1 MASYQSVET
10 VNPQPDGDIQ
20 VINRDQPHF
29 DHPDDFLHPNV
40 MDLPNFM
47 SHLDI
52 PTPNGTHAQLFDEL
66 DPSNNNLQDSKDHE
80 NNNSNPGY
88 DGKENFQFP
97 PSLSPLPD
105 FATPSDG
112 HMLDSNKASYNNE
125 LDQDRRQPTAGAL
138 TRFNSNPL
146 PPLPALSEPVI
157 PNTIPSQPGQILPD
171 YITNGVNQADR
182 NQMMLS
188 NPSKKKK
195 ELNGPKTR
203 PAFVMKI
210 WSMVNDPENQ
220 EYIRWNEDGET
231 FQVFHREEFMKSI
244 LPKYF
249 KHNNFASFVRQL
261 NMYGWH
267 KVQDV
272 TSGSM
277 AKDEKNQEEI
287 WQFKNPSFIRGR
299 EDLLDKIVRN
309 KTGGQD
315 ESQESNVNFLL
326 ILSELDHIR
335 MNQIAI
341 IEDMRRIR
349 KDNQILW
356 NENYATR
363 ERHQKQTQTLDK
375 IMKFLAAVYGNSAG
389 KIFEVEN
396 APFEQQYPN
405 QLSTL
410 YNGAPPTRPGFQP
423 APILKSRLMLMDQ
436 AYLKLPSSAGGT
448 PPGASST
455 NSIPPSAAQP
465 VPPAPQSNTRSAPP
479 SHNPS
484 VSTGKD
490 SLIEEIVRNDG
501 TTFNSHHNDASI
513 NKIYQQIMDQEPG
526 ANSPRHLFNELHL
539 IPGTPNLQ
547 FNRPVNGDGG
557 ADSLLGLEQNIF
569 KQGQALLQV
578 QDWIQT
584 LQSRQQQQQQQL
596 QQQKL
601 HSPSDGH
608 PDLEDF
614 DVDEFL
620 NNNNN
625 NGQGSSL
632 TPEQLEPDHKEE
644 PQRNKRIIEEVDD
657 DNLGGSTNKRA
668 RN

>member
-1 MASYQSVET
+1 MASFPSVDSLNS
-10 VNPQPDGDIQ
+10 NPQQDSDIQ
-20 VINRDQPHF
+20 VINRDHPQSHS
-29 DHPDDFLHPNV
+29 PDDFLHPNV
-40 MDLPNFM
+40 MDLLNFIPQ
-47 SHLDI
+47 LDI
-52 PTPNGTHAQLFDEL
+52 PTPSGSHNQLFDDL
-66 DPSNNNLQDSKDHE
+66 DPSYHHSSDSKDQNETNHQH
-80 NNNSNPGY
+80 PAIPF
-88 DGKENFQFP
+88 DKDKEPSFS
-97 PSLSPLPD
+97 PSLSPMPD
-105 FATPSDG
+105 FAATSDSL
-112 HMLDSNKASYNNE
+112 MFNANNKPLYNTTNNNE
-125 LDQDRRQPTAGAL
+125 ADQERRQATAGAL
-138 TRFNSNPL
+138 TRFNNNPL
-146 PPLPALSEPVI
+146 PPMPSLSEPVI
-157 PNTIPSQPGQILPD
+157 PNTIPPPPTQLVPD
-171 YITNGVNQADR
+171 YIANGVTASNR

-188 NPSKKKK
+188 AASKKKK
-195 ELNGPKTR
+195 ELQGPKTR

-210 WSMVNDPENQ
+210 WSMVNDPENH
-220 EYIRWNEDGET
+220 EYIRWNEDGQT

-277 AKDEKNQEEI
+277 AKDEKNQEEV

-299 EDLLDKIVRN
+299 EDLLDNIVRN
-309 KTGGQD
+309 RTGGLEEAQD
-315 ESQESNVNFLL
+315 QNVNFLL
-326 ILSELDHIR
+326 ILSELDQIR

-349 KDNQILW
+349 KDNQTLW

-389 KIFEVEN
+389 KIFEVEH
-396 APFEQQYPN
+396 APFDQHYQN

-410 YNGAPPTRPGFQP
+410 YNGAPSPRPSYPQP

-436 AYLKLPSSAGGT
+436 AYLKLPSSSGASPNGT
-448 PPGASST
+448 SGSVPPPPGTS
-455 NSIPPSAAQP
+455 
-465 VPPAPQSNTRSAPP
+465 QSVPP

-490 SLIEEIVRNDG
+490 SIEEIVRNDG
-501 TTFNSHHNDASI
+501 TQLHPPQDDAAAM
-513 NKIYQQIMDQEPG
+513 NANRIYQQIMNQDPAG
-526 ANSPRHLFNELHL
+526 NSPRHLFSDLHL
-539 IPGTPNLQ
+539 LPGTPTQQ
-547 FNRPVNGDGG
+547 FSKLNGGEHG
-557 ADSLLGLEQNIF
+557 PDSLLGLEQNIF

-584 LQSRQQQQQQQL
+584 LSSRQQQQQQQL

-601 HSPSDGH
+601 QSPSGGH

-620 NNNNN
+620 NNNQSQG
-625 NGQGSSL
+625 NGGSL
-632 TPEQLEPDHKEE
+632 TPEHLDADNGEE
-644 PQRNKRIIEEVDD
+644 VQGEKRHIEEVDD
-657 DNLGGSTNKRA
+657 ESKAKKA
-668 RN
+668 RR